1 MERVGRLETKGRARL
16 ELWLLWLCQLSL
28 AIVFLTASLEKIA
41 HPAEFARAV
50 SNYRILPGVAVNFF
64 SIVLPWVELLCGLL
78 LLAGQWTRS
87 AALLAALLFFLFFL
101 AVSTSLVRGLDIH
114 CGCFDTTAG
123 RKVGVQ
129 LLLEDS
135 FWLLLSCVLV
145 FRADDRW
152 GWKQVLGPL
161 AIPRGKGA
169 SHADR
174 FGQATGS

>member
-1 MERVGRLETKGRARL
+1 MERGGRLGTTERARW
-16 ELWLLWLCQLSL
+16 ELWLLWLCRVSL
-28 AIVFLTASLEKIA
+28 AVVFLTASLEKIA

-50 SNYRILPGVAVNFF
+50 SNYRILPAVAVNLF
-64 SIVLPWVELLCGLL
+64 SLVLPWVELLCGLL

-87 AALLAALLFFLFFL
+87 AGLLAALLFFLFFL
-101 AVSTSLVRGLDIH
+101 AVSTTLVRGLDIH

-135 FWLLLSCVLV
+135 LWLLMSCVLA

-152 GWKQVLGPL
+152 GWRQLLGPL
-161 AIPRGKGA
+161 ALSRGKEA
-169 SHADR
+169 RHAGR
-174 FGQATGS
+174 RGQAPGS